1 MTRLHKQ
8 TRKIDIRKA
17 AVFAITVNAM
27 QILVLVVFMAYVL
40 FVDWNGG
47 KYMVQAL
54 AVISAGVASWGAMLD
69 IRQAFHTHRGTR
81 TIAELEQTN
90 TLMDGLNHKLRAQR
104 HDFLN
109 HLQVVYS
116 LMEMREYEDATDYL
130 EKVYGEIRAV
140 SSVLRTKSTAVNALL
155 QVKTAACEDQGI
167 AFTGNIKST
176 LEGVTLPSWELCGV
190 LSNLLDNAM
199 DAAAH
204 APEPS
209 IELDI
214 LENLRGFIFTVRNNG
229 GEIPEG
235 IGERL
240 FDAGVST
247 KGEGRGMGLHIVRQ
261 TLEDVGGTIDYQCE
275 NGETVF
281 TAFLPKLGT
290 GLD

>member
-1 MTRLHKQ
+1 MTRLHKP
-8 TRKIDIRKA
+8 TRKIDIHKA
-17 AVFAITVNAM
+17 AIFAIIVNAM
-27 QILVLVVFMAYVL
+27 QILVLVAFTVYVL
-40 FVDWNGG
+40 FMDWNGG
-47 KYMVQAL
+47 KYVVQTL
-54 AVISAGVASWGAMLD
+54 AVISAGMASWGAMLD
-69 IRQAFHTHRGTR
+69 IRQALFTHRRTR
-81 TIAELEQTN
+81 TIYELEQTN

-167 AFTGNIKST
+167 AFTGNIKSM
-176 LEGVTLPSWELCGV
+176 LEGVTLPAWELCGV

-204 APEPS
+204 APEPA

-229 GEIPEG
+229 EEVPVG
-235 IGERL
+235 IRERL

-247 KGEGRGMGLHIVRQ
+247 KGEGRGMGLHIVRR
-261 TLEDVGGTIDYQCE
+261 TLEDAGGTIHFQCE
-275 NGETVF
+275 DGKTVF
-281 TAFLPKLGT
+281 TAFLPKLGM